1 MFNGN
6 VRVRP
11 GSNRWPQDL
20 QSYALPLSYA
30 PNAMFLHELV
40 TMYLVLILKNG
51 AFAYI
56 TVPCVVSRSQ
66 TNTHSDC

>member
-30 PNAMFLHELV
+30 PNAMFLYELV
-40 TMYLVLILKNG
+40 TMYLVLILN
-51 AFAYI
+51 AFSTDSQCILADLLQL
-56 TVPCVVSRSQ
+56 TV
-66 TNTHSDC
+66 H